1 MGGSWIDISM
11 YWKMDYDRK
20 EKDWRL
26 IEGRKRKKENGERIW
41 NKSED
46 DFKIKIWDGLGNW
59 RYWGNNGRED
69 I

>member
-1 MGGSWIDISM
+1 M

-46 DFKIKIWDGLGNW
+46 DFKIKI
-59 RYWGNNGRED
+59 
-69 I
+69 